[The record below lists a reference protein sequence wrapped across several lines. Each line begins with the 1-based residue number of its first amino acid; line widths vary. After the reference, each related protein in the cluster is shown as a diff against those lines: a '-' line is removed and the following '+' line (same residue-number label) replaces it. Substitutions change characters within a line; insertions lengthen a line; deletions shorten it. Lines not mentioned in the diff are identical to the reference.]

1 MLFSFLFPI
10 FAYMNIRKFF
20 TGFFKEEKCNTEE
33 CVLDGILEKANRVD
47 DARELLNSLKYTR
60 IKLLE
65 VLESVEK
72 SINEAEGELNE
83 AVTEFNKIKIDG
95 EETYIPTKMD
105 LLVKLKGMRQQ
116 LLWDVEYQIPTRV
129 MDLHENIVK
138 LEREI
143 EEDNKIN

>member
-1 MLFSFLFPI
+1 
-10 FAYMNIRKFF
+10 MNIKKFF
-20 TGFFKEEKCNTEE
+20 TGFFKEEKCNTEG
-33 CVLDGILEKANRVD
+33 CVLDGILEKAKEVD
-47 DARELLNSLKYTR
+47 EARELLNSLKYTR

-72 SINEAEGELNE
+72 SINEAEKELDE
-83 AVTEFNKIKIDG
+83 VVTEFNKIKIDG

-116 LLWDVEYQIPTRV
+116 LLWGVEYNIPTRV

-143 EEDNKIN
+143 EEEKDNKIN

>member
-1 MLFSFLFPI
+1 
-10 FAYMNIRKFF
+10 MNIRKFF
-20 TGFFKEEKCNTEE
+20 KKRKCNTEE
-33 CVLDGILEKANRVD
+33 CVLDGILEKAKDVD
-47 DARELLNSLKYTR
+47 EARELLNSLKYTR

-116 LLWDVEYQIPTRV
+116 LLWDVEYNIPTRV

>member
-20 TGFFKEEKCNTEE
+20 KKRKCNTEE
-33 CVLDGILEKANRVD
+33 CVLDGILEKAKDVD
-47 DARELLNSLKYTR
+47 EARELLNSLKYTR

-116 LLWDVEYQIPTRV
+116 LLWDVEYNIPTRV

>member
-1 MLFSFLFPI
+1 
-10 FAYMNIRKFF
+10 MNIRKFF
-20 TGFFKEEKCNTEE
+20 TGFFKEEKCNTEG

-83 AVTEFNKIKIDG
+83 VVTEFNKIKID
-95 EETYIPTKMD
+95 EAPKYIPTKYD
-105 LLVKLKGMRQQ
+105 ILQKLKENREQH
-116 LLWDVEYQIPTRV
+116 LWDAEYKIPTV
-129 MDLHENIVK
+129 IKELDKHIVK